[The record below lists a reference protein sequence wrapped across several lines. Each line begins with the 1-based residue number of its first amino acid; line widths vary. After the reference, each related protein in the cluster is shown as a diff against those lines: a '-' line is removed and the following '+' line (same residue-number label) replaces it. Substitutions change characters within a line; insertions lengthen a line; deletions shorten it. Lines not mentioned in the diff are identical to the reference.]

1 MNTDLRKKITPAHR
15 DAVADLV
22 VNKMVD
28 GIKTENLVV
37 AVSSL
42 FESKD
47 EEEVFSLALQKGGIK
62 SPVMAQTMASFIVG
76 KKEEFVVSE
85 KK

>member
-1 MNTDLRKKITPAHR
+1 MNADVRQEIGAEHK

-28 GIKTENLVV
+28 GIKTENLII

-47 EEEVFSLALQKGGIK
+47 EVEVFSLALQKGGLK
-62 SPVMAQTMASFIVG
+62 SPVMAETMALFIVS
-76 KKEEFVVSE
+76 KKEEFSITE
-85 KK
+85 NQ

>member
-1 MNTDLRKKITPAHR
+1 MNTDVRQEIGAEHK

-47 EEEVFSLALQKGGIK
+47 EVEVFSLALQKGGLK
-62 SPVMAQTMASFIVG
+62 SRVMSETMAAFIVD
-76 KKEEFVVSE
+76 KKDKFGVTE
-85 KK
+85 KS

>member
-1 MNTDLRKKITPAHR
+1 MNADVRKKIGAEHK

-28 GIKTENLVV
+28 GIKTENLVI

-47 EEEVFSLALQKGGIK
+47 EVEVFFLALQKGGLK
-62 SPVMAQTMASFIVG
+62 SRVMSETMAAFIVS
-76 KKEEFVVSE
+76 KKKEFVVTE
-85 KK
+85 KS

>member
-1 MNTDLRKKITPAHR
+1 MNADVRQKIGAEHK

-37 AVSSL
+37 AVSAL

-47 EEEVFSLALQKGGIK
+47 EVEVFSLALQKGGLK
-62 SPVMAQTMASFIVG
+62 SRVMASTMAAFIVG

-85 KK
+85 KS